1 MFSDCSFCHRFE
13 EKLFSYKFAV
23 VAVVHISNLR
33 FFFLFFFFNVTLPI
47 PGLFLTTFLVKADV
61 LLSSVT
67 LNANFLNHSKTLLN
81 YRRQLKLYSEQ
92 TDR

>member
-33 FFFLFFFFNVTLPI
+33 FFFSFFFNVTLPI
-47 PGLFLTTFLVKADV
+47 SGLFLTSFLAKADV
-61 LLSSVT
+61 PLSSVT
-67 LNANFLNHSKTLLN
+67 LNATFLNHSKTLLN

>member
-33 FFFLFFFFNVTLPI
+33 FFFSFSFFNVTLPI

-67 LNANFLNHSKTLLN
+67 LNATFLNHS
-81 YRRQLKLYSEQ
+81 
-92 TDR
+92 